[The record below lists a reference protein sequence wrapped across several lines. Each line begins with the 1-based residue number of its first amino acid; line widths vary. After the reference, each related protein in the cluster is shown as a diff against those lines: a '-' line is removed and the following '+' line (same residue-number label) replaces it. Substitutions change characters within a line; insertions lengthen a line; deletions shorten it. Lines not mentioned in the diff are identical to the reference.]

1 MLSKEEGGEMMFVY
15 TIWDIAF
22 VALLAIGIIVFL
34 IGCFA
39 LVIKEIAIKA
49 GNKVN
54 EINSEDWG
62 EEE

>member
-1 MLSKEEGGEMMFVY
+1 MMFIY

-22 VALLAIGIIVFL
+22 VVLLAIGIIVFL

-39 LVIKEIAIKA
+39 LLIKGIAIKA

-62 EEE
+62 DEE